1 MATIRF
7 LLLKI
12 GCSIILL
19 IRLGFLEKEGQ
30 SEEDETD
37 LEYIKN
43 YVIY

>member
-19 IRLGFLEKEGQ
+19 IKTGLSGEGRA
-30 SEEDETD
+30 E
-37 LEYIKN
+37 
-43 YVIY
+43 